1 MNSNQMIQPGMS
13 REEIF
18 PVAEENAAR
27 HVGSGSA
34 RVLATPWLIAF
45 MERVA
50 HRLLIERLPEGYSSV
65 GVVVNMRHL
74 APSPIGSNVRVRAEV
89 IEVNGTRVEFDIR
102 AWDETEAVGE
112 CQHQRAVI
120 DQARFLRRIESKLE
134 NLRLKPN
141 LAELKEESANRAN
154 LR

>member
-1 MNSNQMIQPGMS
+1 MDLNELIQVGVS
-13 REEIF
+13 REETF

-50 HRLLIERLPEGYSSV
+50 HRLLIELLPEGYSSV
-65 GVVVNMRHL
+65 GVIVNMRHL

-89 IEVNGTRVEFDIR
+89 TEVNGTRVGFDIR
-102 AWDETEAVGE
+102 AWDESEAVGD
-112 CQHQRAVI
+112 CQHERAVI
-120 DQARFLRRIESKLE
+120 EQARFLRRIETKQK
-134 NLRLKPN
+134 NMLK
-141 LAELKEESANRAN
+141 
-154 LR
+154 